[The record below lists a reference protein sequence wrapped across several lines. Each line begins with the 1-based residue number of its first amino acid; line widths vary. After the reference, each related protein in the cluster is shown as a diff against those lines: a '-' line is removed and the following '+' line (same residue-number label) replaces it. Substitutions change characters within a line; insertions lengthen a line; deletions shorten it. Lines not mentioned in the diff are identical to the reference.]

1 MSETDLIAPVEYY
14 NQLKGKNIRSI
25 IIYFLG
31 QLFGI
36 KEDILDEISNIG
48 NIIHNASLVIDDIQD
63 NSLVRRNSECAH
75 IKYGMP
81 LALNAGYLVIFKEL
95 ANTSFQLKPLIDKLY
110 LAHIGQ
116 GMDIYY
122 TTHKIIPTETDYL
135 LMIEYKTGIMFKTI
149 IDLLLEKSNNVLL
162 KKKYTEL
169 QLFCVMFSYFFQ
181 IRDDYINLTSP
192 AYWKEKGFCQDFDEE
207 KISYIVMF
215 YVNQKMP
222 NWENI
227 LSLLHESKNNNVV
240 KIQLLTLFHDN
251 GIFEQVYDKLIQ
263 LRMEIL
269 KILNIGFIFDQLPV
283 EPFVLNDVASFLS
296 N

>member
-1 MSETDLIAPVEYY
+1 MSETDLIAPVQYY

>member
-81 LALNAGYLVIFKEL
+81 LSLNAGYLVIFKEL

-149 IDLLLEKSNNVLL
+149 IDLLLEKTNNVVL

-207 KISYIVMF
+207 KISYIVMS

-227 LSLLHESKNNNVV
+227 LLLLHESKNNNEV

-251 GIFEQVYDKLIQ
+251 RIFEQVYDKLIQ

-283 EPFVLNDVASFLS
+283 EPFVLNDVSSFLS
-296 N
+296 K

>member
-1 MSETDLIAPVEYY
+1 ML
-14 NQLKGKNIRSI
+14 
-25 IIYFLG
+25 YFLG
-31 QLFGI
+31 NLYGI
-36 KEDILDEISNIG
+36 KENILEEISNIG